1 MRAYA
6 FPPIII
12 SETEEKPSLHCGKN
26 TVEPIEQTLRQN
38 AQDDCI
44 RDGKDSTVTQTHI
57 IASNRKRST

>member
-1 MRAYA
+1 MLSPDNHIGNQENQPTLR
-6 FPPIII
+6 
-12 SETEEKPSLHCGKN
+12 KN

>member
-1 MRAYA
+1 MLS
-6 FPPIII
+6 PDNHIGNQ
-12 SETEEKPSLHCGKN
+12 EKPAYTAEKK